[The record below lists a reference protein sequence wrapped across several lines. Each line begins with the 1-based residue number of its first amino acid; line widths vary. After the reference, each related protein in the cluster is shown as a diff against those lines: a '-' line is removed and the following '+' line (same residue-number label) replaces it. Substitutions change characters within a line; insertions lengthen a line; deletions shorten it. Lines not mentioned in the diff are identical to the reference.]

1 MKVIVLTL
9 FIATNLVGQNWYDQI
24 KDQHKLINKIS
35 EGEEWEEILEY
46 GLTELKVSES
56 SISDIYQSIK
66 FSAVSKNKT
75 SIDKFFQNLCDS
87 TYTEFPYRRS
97 GHLTNDLYIVPEK
110 DTSYFALI
118 LSKSFGI

>member
-1 MKVIVLTL
+1 M
-9 FIATNLVGQNWYDQI
+9 VGQNWYDQI

-35 EGEEWEEILEY
+35 DGEEWEEILEY
-46 GLTELKVSES
+46 GLIELKVSES

-66 FSAVSKNKT
+66 FSAVRKNKT

-110 DTSYFALI
+110 DTSYFARI
-118 LSKSFGI
+118 LAKSFGI